1 MKKLVTLS
9 LVSAVTAL
17 VFIGCGGSTPE
28 PSAPQS
34 SHDAKTADNTFFSKH
49 LTMEKAHKVILTA
62 GEEAGWKMTE
72 FKSNAIIAEKTDG
85 EETTA
90 VTISFNSDSFDINP
104 ENSDLADAISKAVE
118 NMDKKGH

>member
-1 MKKLVTLS
+1 MKKFITLS

-17 VFIGCGGSTPE
+17 LFIGCSSSTPA
-28 PSAPQS
+28 PSS
-34 SHDAKTADNTFFSKH
+34 NDAKTADNTFFSKH

-85 EETTA
+85 EDTIA
-90 VTISFNSDSFDINP
+90 VTISFNNDSFDINP
-104 ENSDLADAISKAVE
+104 KNSDLEDAISEAVE
-118 NMDKKGH
+118 NMNKGH